1 MRRQPSRGGLG
12 PLGCIGMGVAAL
24 AAALGGLEG
33 VQTQPVEPIREHLQS
48 GSAWRRY
55 RLRSPCSVL
64 WWGGMARA
72 SLDFGLWALEASPS
86 PRIVAAKTPQSDQTH
101 MAGRQGQ
108 LGPSRPSM
116 PGRQWARLPRPA
128 WKKPKPQLPSGFG
141 SIPISVPHVR
151 KELGHGP
158 RGREGCEWPPGSPP
172 IRRGTRDHLA
182 RDKTAGVRSTALHRP
197 RSAHSRNSLLYSTL
211 PRTAPRSPRTAL
223 GCHPASPVGGIEAPH
238 APDCACRPSAAF
250 PASAFAFAPALACL
264 LTWLRPDT
272 RGTRSRR
279 EGEVL

>member
-128 WKKPKPQLPSGFG
+128 GRSPSPNSRLDSDRSQFRFPTFGKNWGTGHVGGRAVSGHPGLLQFGAALGTTWPAIKQPEFAPQP
-141 SIPISVPHVR
+141 
-151 KELGHGP
+151 
-158 RGREGCEWPPGSPP
+158 
-172 IRRGTRDHLA
+172 
-182 RDKTAGVRSTALHRP
+182 STAPAARTRATRSSTQHYPEPLH
-197 RSAHSRNSLLYSTL
+197 AHH
-211 PRTAPRSPRTAL
+211 
-223 GCHPASPVGGIEAPH
+223 GQ
-238 APDCACRPSAAF
+238 PSAATLRLLLAELRHHTRRIVRADQAQHF
-250 PASAFAFAPALACL
+250 LHLHLHLRLRLLAFS
-264 LTWLRPDT
+264 
-272 RGTRSRR
+272 RGFGPIPEGR
-279 EGEVL
+279 EAGERVL